1 MPQVPL
7 EQLPPTS
14 RLWIFGASQPLNPQQ
29 QARLLEVVDGFLD
42 GWKAHGSLLQS
53 ARELRDDHFLIVAVD
68 PGVTTSGCSI
78 DKLFGTLQGLE
89 KDLGVS
95 MVDSGRIFF
104 RDTGGTVR
112 SVERP
117 QFRDLVA
124 RGEISPSTP
133 VFDTTLEE
141 LGGLADKFEKP
152 ASQSWH
158 ARAFSIQESE
168 LAAR

>member
-7 EQLPPTS
+7 DQLPPTS
-14 RLWIFGASQPLNPQQ
+14 RLWIFGANEQLNGDQ
-29 QARLLEVVDGFLD
+29 QARLLEIVDGFLE
-42 GWKAHGSLLQS
+42 GWKAHGSLLRS
-53 ARELRDDHFLIVAVD
+53 ARELRENRFLIVAVD

-104 RDTGGTVR
+104 RDAAGTVQ

-117 QFRDLVA
+117 RFRELVA

-141 LGGLADKFEKP
+141 LGALATDFEKP
-152 ASQSWH
+152 ASRSWH
-158 ARAFSIQESE
+158 ARAFSIRETE
-168 LAAR
+168 MAAH